1 MQDSYN
7 NGPSKNRLSFS
18 SGGRGFY
25 PYTCWAQRKQGGKLS
40 SFVKGNLNVFKVA
53 LSPDDYINILLLFP
67 TNSHQPNPT
76 NLRLCV
82 GLLLIYAQTKILDFT
97 GFYSPK
103 HFYPPNFFHE
113 ASCFHLSLEWMRRH
127 LSTTGG
133 MVETNEKLPNK

>member
-1 MQDSYN
+1 VKT
-7 NGPSKNRLSFS
+7 G
-18 SGGRGFY
+18 
-25 PYTCWAQRKQGGKLS
+25 GGKLS
-40 SFVKGNLNVFKVA
+40 SSVKGNLNVFKVA
-53 LSPDDYINILLLFP
+53 LSPDDYINVLLLFP

-82 GLLLIYAQTKILDFT
+82 GLLLIYAQTKILDVT
-97 GFYSPK
+97 GFGYI
-103 HFYPPNFFHE
+103 FTPPNFFHE